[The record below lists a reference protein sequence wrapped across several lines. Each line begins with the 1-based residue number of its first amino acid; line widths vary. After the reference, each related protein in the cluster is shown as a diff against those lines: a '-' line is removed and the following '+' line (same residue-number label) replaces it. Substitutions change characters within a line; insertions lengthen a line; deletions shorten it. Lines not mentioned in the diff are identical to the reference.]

1 MPTPSWP
8 QLCGHWPGDRL
19 KRELH
24 SFQLELP
31 SEITHAEAYN
41 AGVHHIEQT
50 LKLRQY
56 FDYRWWASRP
66 HPTMSGMSI
75 FSYNY
80 KA

>member
-1 MPTPSWP
+1 MVIT
-8 QLCGHWPGDRL
+8 QLRGLLSRVM
-19 KRELH
+19 ELH

-31 SEITHAEAYN
+31 SEMTHAEADN
-41 AGVHHIEQT
+41 AGKHHIEQK

-56 FDYRWWASRP
+56 ADYRWWASKP

-75 FSYNY
+75 FSYSY

>member
-1 MPTPSWP
+1 MVIT
-8 QLCGHWPGDRL
+8 QLRGLLLRAMQ
-19 KRELH
+19 LH

-31 SEITHAEAYN
+31 SETTHAQAHN
-41 AGVHHIEQT
+41 AGRHHIE

-66 HPTMSGMSI
+66 HPTMSGISI
-75 FSYNY
+75 FSYDH

>member
-1 MPTPSWP
+1 VTMVIT
-8 QLCGHWPGDRL
+8 QLRGLLSRAM
-19 KRELH
+19 ELH
-24 SFQLELP
+24 TFQLELP
-31 SEITHAEAYN
+31 SETTHGEAHL
-41 AGVHHIEQT
+41 AGRHHIEQT
-50 LKLRQY
+50 LRLREY

>member
-1 MPTPSWP
+1 MVIT
-8 QLCGHWPGDRL
+8 QLRGLLFRAM
-19 KRELH
+19 ELH

-31 SEITHAEAYN
+31 SETTHAEAHN
-41 AGVHHIEQT
+41 AGRHHIAQT
-50 LKLRQY
+50 LKLRQS

>member
-1 MPTPSWP
+1 VTTVIT
-8 QLCGHWPGDRL
+8 QLRGLLSRVI
-19 KRELH
+19 ELH

-41 AGVHHIEQT
+41 AGRHHIEQT
-50 LKLRQY
+50 LKLRRY
-56 FDYRWWASRP
+56 ADYRWWASKP

-75 FSYNY
+75 FSYSY